1 MGPRQRNIRV
11 SFFSPKTRTDAEYDT
26 LYFKNGRKSK
36 TNNKQERIIS
46 AVNADPEGR
55 RGHIA
60 TYYSAELRLVLQA
73 RS

>member
-1 MGPRQRNIRV
+1 M
-11 SFFSPKTRTDAEYDT
+11 
-26 LYFKNGRKSK
+26 YFKNRRKNK

-55 RGHIA
+55 RGHMA
-60 TYYSAELRLVLQA
+60 TYYSAYLRPVLQA